1 LQALTRAAVEATAAA
16 EGWLMAVDGDEL
28 RVVAAYGNGT
38 APALGMT
45 LPLGQG
51 SAGFVAASG
60 QPLAITRHGD
70 DPRFNEGVAGL
81 LGLEPL
87 TVLCVPCGNDDDI
100 VGALELL
107 DKRVGPFS
115 FDDVEIATLLAG
127 IAGVAVGAAEPLSP
141 SPPSPEELSG
151 ELRRLAG
158 LDPPRYAVM
167 ANVVQVLLARG

>member
-1 LQALTRAAVEATAAA
+1 
-16 EGWLMAVDGDEL
+16 
-28 RVVAAYGNGT
+28 
-38 APALGMT
+38 MT

-81 LGLEPL
+81 LGHEPL
-87 TVLCVPCGNDDDI
+87 TVLCVPCDNDDDI

-115 FDDVEIATLLAG
+115 FDDVEIATLLAS
-127 IAGVAVGAAEPLSP
+127 IAGVAVVAAEPRNP
-141 SPPSPEELSG
+141 SPPSPEELLG